1 MAGDSPYPSGMAH
14 TISERRM
21 RERIRELAPELTRR
35 SRQEIRHATRI
46 VELWNKRAQFG
57 RQPSFFPTIG
67 TVLAANMPILDVL
80 CPACQTVGSVDI
92 RALDR
97 HPDMAISG
105 LIPSLSCRFCCNNA
119 PFAKLIGLRKAE
131 RRW

>member
-1 MAGDSPYPSGMAH
+1 MAH
-14 TISERRM
+14 TISERRLRQRIKEFAPE
-21 RERIRELAPELTRR
+21 RERQTRREL
-35 SRQEIRHATRI
+35 RHAQRI

-57 RQPSFFPTIG
+57 RRPSFFPTIR
-67 TVLAANMPILDVL
+67 TVLTADMPILDVL

-105 LIPSLSCRFCCNNA
+105 LIPSLSCRFCCDNP
-119 PFAKLIGLRKAE
+119 PFAMLIGLRKAE